1 MSDKQ
6 FMTVFFGVLAAL
18 FVIFFAIYFIAQI
31 VTPDKLSTDS
41 NTRNNIVKRIEPVGK
56 ISYEE
61 KSLKVSVASTAKKTE
76 FQYTSGKEVYEAVC
90 QSCHNAGVINAPII
104 GDKASWG
111 ERANKKISL
120 LYQNAINGLNA
131 MPAKGGRP
139 DLSDKEIE
147 IAVDY
152 MMDSIKEFFF

>member
-6 FMTVFFGVLAAL
+6 FMTVFFGVLAVL

-31 VTPDKLSTDS
+31 VTPDKLSTDTT
-41 NTRNNIVKRIEPVGK
+41 TRNNLVKRIEPVGK

-61 KSLKVSVASTAKKTE
+61 KSLNVSVASLAKKTE

-152 MMDSIKEFFF
+152 MMDSIK

>member
-1 MSDKQ
+1 VWLLQ
-6 FMTVFFGVLAAL
+6 
-18 FVIFFAIYFIAQI
+18 Q
-31 VTPDKLSTDS
+31 
-41 NTRNNIVKRIEPVGK
+41 
-56 ISYEE
+56 
-61 KSLKVSVASTAKKTE
+61 KKTE
-76 FQYTSGKEVYEAVC
+76 FQYASGKEVYEAVC
-90 QSCHNAGVINAPII
+90 QSCHNAGVINAPIL

-152 MMDSIKEFFF
+152 MMDSIK